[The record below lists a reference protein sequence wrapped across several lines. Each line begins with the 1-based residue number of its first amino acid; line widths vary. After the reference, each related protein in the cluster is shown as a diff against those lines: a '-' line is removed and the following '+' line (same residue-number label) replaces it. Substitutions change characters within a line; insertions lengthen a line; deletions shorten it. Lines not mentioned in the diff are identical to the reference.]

1 MKYLVSGALAACL
14 ASGLAVGCNADPS
27 SDDGQG
33 IDQPPPC
40 PECAAAS
47 GTVGQ
52 GAILPDFS
60 FQGFVD
66 DGNVQHK
73 SLSTIALWDFYNPH
87 AGDPTYQPA
96 DPKDDDRLFP
106 PGSQYNPDPLTQT
119 SKPTALLLDIASVW
133 CGPCNEEARNT
144 LNGLYAKYKP
154 CGGEF
159 VFQLA
164 EGSAPGVA
172 VTETTLEAW
181 VSMYHVTY
189 PATFDPAKQLFP
201 LYSADSFPDSAIVDT
216 RTMLVVDVIS
226 GVPDTTFWSKYESL
240 LDPTCLAGK

>member
-1 MKYLVSGALAACL
+1 MKYAVLVVLAA
-14 ASGLAVGCNADPS
+14 SFAVGCNGDPS
-27 SDDGQG
+27 ADNGKG
-33 IDQPPPC
+33 IDQPADC

-66 DGNVQHK
+66 GNLQHTT
-73 SLSTIALWDFYNPH
+73 LSTIGLWDFYNPH

-106 PGSQYNPDPLTQT
+106 VGSPYNPDPTTQT
-119 SKPTALLLDIASVW
+119 PKPTALLIDIASVW

-172 VTETTLEAW
+172 VTEQTLQAW

-189 PATFDPAKQLFP
+189 PATWDPAKQLFP

-216 RTMLVVDVIS
+216 RSMLVVDVIS